1 MTKERRQ
8 DIAFAALAVSIA
20 VHVAV
25 MMFMRPQIMTRISGA
40 AARERRFPPMRVE
53 EAPPPE
59 TLAAMDA
66 FADAKAE
73 AEFPA
78 PEPDERAPSMAE
90 FAAPEVPVPLELP
103 PDAAASLSD
112 ADMPAI
118 EFVPRLSEDKLKTS
132 SERSAVPSP
141 AVPEAFAPLAA
152 AVAGADSKAP
162 AAGGMVPTVASFA
175 HAATLKPEF
184 DVKIP
189 EPEIPDDPSAGL
201 PDAGDLKNEVMDKVD
216 EKIVEQEK
224 SAVRDLLD
232 DRNAAELS
240 RAVKLSVASETA
252 ADGWTYFK
260 VEISPLSGLGTVPKD
275 IVFLLDASGSIGTD
289 RLRSCRDAVRSF
301 LRSSTNTGD
310 RFNLVAFR
318 DRFSY
323 AFNSWRE
330 CDSESFEAADRWFAR
345 LVAHGRTD
353 VFATIRS
360 VLALPRDPKRPL
372 IALVVTD
379 GDANA
384 GVSRTADILSRF
396 TALND
401 GLVSIYMYG
410 VKESANRELIGML
423 TRGNRGESYIF
434 SGDRA
439 KAGAAIEAFG
449 EKFRDPL
456 LTDLRVIFPAG
467 DQVEMYPRLLK
478 NLYAG
483 DTVVFTGRVP
493 AGKTGISFSLKGL
506 NGADAFESFY
516 SFRFADVARGA
527 GIPEEWKSG
536 EAVERRLG
544 K

>member
-8 DIAFAALAVSIA
+8 DVAFVALVVSIA
-20 VHVAV
+20 VHIAV
-25 MMFMRPQIMTRISGA
+25 MLFMRPQVMTRISGA
-40 AARERRFPPMRVE
+40 AARERRLPPMRVAE
-53 EAPPPE
+53 TPPPE
-59 TLAAMDA
+59 AVAPMDA
-66 FADAKAE
+66 FADVKAE
-73 AEFPA
+73 SESPA

-90 FAAPEVPVPLELP
+90 FAAPEAPLPLERLP
-103 PDAAASLSD
+103 DSAAALPNND
-112 ADMPAI
+112 IPAI
-118 EFVPRLSEDKLKTS
+118 EFAPRLSEGKMKTS
-132 SERSAVPSP
+132 PESPVVPSP
-141 AVPEAFAPLAA
+141 AAPEAFVPHGALSGADAKAPSAGKIA
-152 AVAGADSKAP
+152 PAVANFVHVG
-162 AAGGMVPTVASFA
+162 TW
-175 HAATLKPEF
+175 KPEL

-189 EPEIPDDPSAGL
+189 EPEIPDDPSTVSSDGT
-201 PDAGDLKNEVMDKVD
+201 DLKDEVMDKVD

-232 DRNAAELS
+232 DRNAAELTK
-240 RAVKLSVASETA
+240 AVKLSVTSESA

-260 VEISPLSGLGTVPKD
+260 VKVSPLSGLETVPKD

-323 AFNSWRE
+323 AFNAWRE
-330 CDSESFEAADRWFAR
+330 CDSESFAAADKWFAK

-384 GVSRTADILSRF
+384 GVSRTAEILSRF

-410 VKESANRELIGML
+410 VKESANRELIDML
-423 TRGNRGESYIF
+423 TRGNRGESFIF
-434 SGDRA
+434 AGDRA
-439 KAGAAIEAFG
+439 KAGGAIEAFG

-456 LTDLRVIFPAG
+456 LTDLRVIFPLG
-467 DQVEMYPRLLK
+467 EQVEMYPRLLK

-483 DTVVFTGRVP
+483 DSVVFTGRVP
-493 AGKTGISFSLKGL
+493 AGKAGISFSLKGL
-506 NGADAFESFY
+506 NGANAFESFY
-516 SFRFADVARGA
+516 AFRFADTGREA
-527 GIPEEWKSG
+527 GVSEEWKAG
-536 EAVERRLG
+536 AAVERKLG